1 VNEKCI
7 THLQNKEI
15 EVNVYISNYMHIT
28 KKRADPSKVCHSHT
42 GTNFTTSS
50 QFGPNQK
57 KIKMNDE

>member
-28 KKRADPSKVCHSHT
+28 KKGQTRARFATLTLVQI
-42 GTNFTTSS
+42 S
-50 QFGPNQK
+50 QQALNLVQTRK
-57 KIKMNDE
+57 K